1 MTVIDN
7 DFPFTDWHKKWA
19 NQHTLPGKINTSV
32 VLRFFMDHESISFFK
47 ITPTMIQGAFEI
59 SSQQDGIVAI
69 ISPID
74 IGIIDVLI

>member
-1 MTVIDN
+1 MIDN
-7 DFPFTDWHKKWA
+7 DFFFTDLQKKCG

-32 VLRFFMDHESISFFK
+32 VVRFFMDHESISFFK